1 MIKLLFVFV
10 GLSAL
15 AQPSVSFLKPSKSIS
30 LNIPEPSDVCVAANG
45 KTLFIVSDN
54 GGLYETDLEGKV
66 LRSTTIDL
74 NDAEGVYADNENI
87 YLVEERN
94 RFIKQYSIKDFALVN
109 TVYVPYSGGR
119 NKSFESIAKRS
130 EGGFVLFTEKDP
142 VWMFELNEQF
152 QETGRVKWNL
162 PGDISAA
169 TFWKNSLWLLSDER
183 AEIWLTDFE
192 QKSIVKRFKLPV
204 LNPEGIAFLPN
215 GTLLILSD
223 DEHRLY
229 FFNDFNAA
237 GDEKK

>member
-1 MIKLLFVFV
+1 
-10 GLSAL
+10 
-15 AQPSVSFLKPSKSIS
+15 VSFLKPSKSIA
-30 LNIPEPSDVCVAANG
+30 LNIPEPSDICVAANG
-45 KTLFIVSDN
+45 KTLFIVSDD

-66 LRSTTIDL
+66 LRSITLDL
-74 NDAEGVYADNENI
+74 TDAEGVYADNENI

-94 RFIKQYSIKDFALVN
+94 RFIKQYAIKDFALVN
-109 TVYVPYSGGR
+109 TVYVPYAGGR

-142 VWMFELNEQF
+142 VWMFELNEQL
-152 QETGRVKWNL
+152 QETGRAKWNL

-169 TFWKNSLWLLSDER
+169 TFHKNSLWLLSDER
-183 AEIWLTDFE
+183 AEIWLTDIV
-192 QKSIVKRFKLPV
+192 QKCIVKRFKLPV

-229 FFNDFNAA
+229 FFNDFNTTS
-237 GDEKK
+237 DEKK

>member
-10 GLSAL
+10 GLSAC
-15 AQPSVSFLKPSKSIS
+15 AQPAVSFLKPSKSIA
-30 LNIPEPSDVCVAANG
+30 LDIPEPSDVCVAANG
-45 KTLFIVSDN
+45 KTLFIVSDD

-66 LRSTTIDL
+66 LRSTTLDL
-74 NDAEGVYADNENI
+74 TDTEGVYADNENI
-87 YLVEERN
+87 YLVEESN
-94 RFIKQYSIKDFALVN
+94 RFIKQYAIKDFALVN
-109 TVYVPYSGGR
+109 TVYVPYPGGR

-142 VWMFELNEQF
+142 VWMFELNEQL
-152 QETGRVKWNL
+152 QETGRAKWNL

-169 TFWKNSLWLLSDER
+169 TFHNNALWLLSDER
-183 AEIWLTDFE
+183 AEIWLTDLG
-192 QKSIVKRFKLPV
+192 QKSIVRRFKLPV

-229 FFNDFNAA
+229 FFNDFNTTS
-237 GDEKK
+237 DEKK

>member
-10 GLSAL
+10 GLSAC
-15 AQPSVSFLKPSKSIS
+15 AQPAVSFLKPSKSIS

-66 LRSTTIDL
+66 LRSTTTDL

-94 RFIKQYSIKDFALVN
+94 RFIKQYAIKDFALVN
-109 TVYVPYSGGR
+109 TVYVPYEGGR

-183 AEIWLTDFE
+183 AEIWLTDYV
-192 QKSIVKRFKLPV
+192 QKCIVKRFKLPA
-204 LNPEGIAFLPN
+204 LNPEGMAFLPN

-229 FFNDFNAA
+229 FFNDFNAESH
-237 GDEKK
+237 EKK

>member
-183 AEIWLTDFE
+183 AEIWLSDFSN
-192 QKSIVKRFKLPV
+192 KIIVKRFKLPV